1 MRSAGMM
8 LQLIFIRKFYSC
20 RQNRPRNGQKEVI
33 KMTEKKKVSV
43 ETIVRTIV
51 LAVTLI
57 NQVLTMLG
65 KNPLPFAEDEL
76 YALLTTT
83 ATVAAT
89 LWAWWKNNSFTPAA
103 IKADEYLMEL
113 KASNKNDTEE

>member
-1 MRSAGMM
+1 MSKKIPT
-8 LQLIFIRKFYSC
+8 QTIIRA
-20 RQNRPRNGQKEVI
+20 
-33 KMTEKKKVSV
+33 
-43 ETIVRTIV
+43 IV
-51 LAVTLI
+51 LLVTLVNTI
-57 NQVLTMLG
+57 LTIFG

-76 YALLTTT
+76 YAWLTAA

>member
-1 MRSAGMM
+1 
-8 LQLIFIRKFYSC
+8 
-20 RQNRPRNGQKEVI
+20 
-33 KMTEKKKVSV
+33 MTEKKKVSV

-51 LAVTLI
+51 LAVTLL

-76 YALLTTT
+76 YALLTTA

-103 IKADEYLMEL
+103 IKADEYLSEL
-113 KASNKNDTEE
+113 KAENKQSESEE

>member
-1 MRSAGMM
+1 
-8 LQLIFIRKFYSC
+8 
-20 RQNRPRNGQKEVI
+20 
-33 KMTEKKKVSV
+33 MTEKKKVSV

-51 LAVTLI
+51 LAVTLL

-89 LWAWWKNNSFTPAA
+89 LWAWWKNNSFTSEA
-103 IKADEYLMEL
+103 ISADKYLAEL
-113 KASNKNDTEE
+113 KKQAIERRGGL